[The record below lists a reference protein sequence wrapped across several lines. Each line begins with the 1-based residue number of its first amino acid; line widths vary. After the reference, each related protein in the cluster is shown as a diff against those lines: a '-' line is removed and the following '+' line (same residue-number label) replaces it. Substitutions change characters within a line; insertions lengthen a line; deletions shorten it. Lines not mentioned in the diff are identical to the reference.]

1 MLTLANNVST
11 RRSTAYAAA
20 DDFCRIFAQDMNR
33 LFLSAFL
40 LTRDRKK
47 AEECFAS
54 ALEDATKSNRIFKDW
69 ARSWSQR
76 TIIQNA
82 IRMIAPTP
90 GQTADR
96 RREMA
101 TLRAI
106 DTGMQRK
113 AKSDAS
119 LDAILSL
126 GSFERFVFVMSI
138 LERYSDQDCSILLA
152 CSRLDVVR
160 ARTRAAEHIAVFANP
175 ILPEATRGAGTFVQ
189 ENLLPASA

>member
-1 MLTLANNVST
+1 LTLANNVST
-11 RRSTAYAAA
+11 RRSTAYAVA
-20 DDFCRIFAQDMNR
+20 DDFCRIFAQDMNS
-33 LFLSAFL
+33 LFLLAFL
-40 LTRDRKK
+40 LTGDRKR

-54 ALEDATKSNRIFKDW
+54 ALEGATTSNRIFKDW

-82 IRMIAPTP
+82 IRMIEPTP
-90 GQTADR
+90 EPTPDR
-96 RREMA
+96 KREVT

-106 DTGMQRK
+106 DTGVERK
-113 AKSDAS
+113 AKSSAS

-152 CSRLDVVR
+152 CSRRDVVR
-160 ARTRAAEHIAVFANP
+160 ARTQAAEHIALFANP
-175 ILPEATRGAGTFVQ
+175 FLPEATRGAGKFLQ